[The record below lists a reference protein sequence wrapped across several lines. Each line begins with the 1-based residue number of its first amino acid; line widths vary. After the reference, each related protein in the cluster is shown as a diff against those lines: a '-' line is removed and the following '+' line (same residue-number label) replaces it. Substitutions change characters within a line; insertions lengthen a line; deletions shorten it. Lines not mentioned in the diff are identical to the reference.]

1 MVTEEKLISTV
12 VMRYRWGTTLIW
24 LEVFTWIPFAFLK
37 AIGENP
43 SFFLFLPFHLFG
55 VIGGAR
61 LRSIAR
67 KELGLLPTKKD
78 SLGMAGRLM
87 IFLGILVWVPYLYL
101 KLVMGQSVEVM
112 NYLPYHLTGVLGGV
126 SLHILNYFIQRRRKW
141 NKTRNW

>member
-1 MVTEEKLISTV
+1 MVTEEKLISNV
-12 VMRYRWGTTLIW
+12 VMRYRLGTLLIW
-24 LEVFTWIPFAFLK
+24 VGVFIWVPFIFLK
-37 AIGENP
+37 AIGEKP
-43 SFFLFLPFHLFG
+43 SFLLFLPFHLFG

-67 KELGLLPTKKD
+67 KELGLLPKKKN
-78 SLGMAGRLM
+78 SLSIVGHVM

-126 SLHILNYFIQRRRKW
+126 FLHILNYFIERRK
-141 NKTRNW
+141 